1 MLPTRSLLK
10 SASCDVHWL
19 AFECSTGH
27 ERGRQ
32 ERRPLRRNGSYITSD
47 GDHVANHSGGHDLGP
62 IQNDA
67 RVRDVTAK
75 LITQLFRRMVVKV
88 SCLFE

>member
-1 MLPTRSLLK
+1 MFDRKPK
-10 SASCDVHWL
+10 
-19 AFECSTGH
+19 E
-27 ERGRQ
+27 
-32 ERRPLRRNGSYITSD
+32 
-47 GDHVANHSGGHDLGP
+47 VANGGGLSGEMKVTSTSGGGHDLGP
-62 IQNDA
+62 IRNDA